1 MSAIDRLRAEHVCPV
16 DDYGDPL
23 PDCQGCA
30 ALAAVDALYQAAKDM
45 EARVV
50 HGPDFDLGEIFNA
63 AGRLA
68 AAVRRVEGE

>member
-1 MSAIDRLRAEHVCPV
+1 MNAIERLRDAQFAWE
-16 DDYGDPL
+16 DEGQRQAYLD
-23 PDCQGCA
+23 A
-30 ALAAVDALYQAAKDM
+30 AAAVDALYQAAKDM